1 MTAGQLYA
9 KDQLQHQGKLK
20 LKGVIESVGAS
31 ADGTL
36 VGAATD
42 SSQQVDKRKE
52 EKYIHI
58 GWMKQDKQAP
68 TTPRTGRQT

>member
-9 KDQLQHQGKLK
+9 KDQLRHRGK

-52 EKYIHI
+52 EEKYILI
-58 GWMKQDKQAP
+58 WWMKQDKLQQLH
-68 TTPRTGRQT
+68 T